1 MARQRSFGVIIE
13 DTQCQPRSTS
23 IFEADKSSRGWL
35 IVFQT
40 FIPGI
45 IEQHCEV
52 DQLGGEVVD
61 ERSVLLSPD

>member
-1 MARQRSFGVIIE
+1 
-13 DTQCQPRSTS
+13 
-23 IFEADKSSRGWL
+23 L

-61 ERSVLLSPD
+61 ERSVLLSPDGRDLEMCEGLIWVEQFSRERVKDL